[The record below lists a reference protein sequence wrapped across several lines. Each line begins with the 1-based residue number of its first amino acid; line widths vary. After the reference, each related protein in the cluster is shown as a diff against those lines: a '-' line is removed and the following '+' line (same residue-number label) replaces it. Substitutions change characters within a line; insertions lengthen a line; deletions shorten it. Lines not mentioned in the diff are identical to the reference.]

1 MPQIF
6 PRHGDKFAFLVQIN
20 RRFRRLYVVCRAGF
34 DLDKTQHILIPANQI
49 NFAPPPR
56 RTEEMR
62 AVSPPPIGAIVACS
76 CALSDPNHITFR

>member
-56 RTEEMR
+56 RTEIARHHDVPKLAQIKVGIFFAAPPMR
-62 AVSPPPIGAIVACS
+62 
-76 CALSDPNHITFR
+76 